1 VSQLA
6 GLFTSE
12 EQAVLLDQI
21 RPWLAKQPNVGEGR
35 RAAWEA
41 FIGRA
46 RHHLHVVFATSPV
59 GEAFRVRWVLSM
71 LL

>member
-1 VSQLA
+1 
-6 GLFTSE
+6 
-12 EQAVLLDQI
+12 VLLDQI
-21 RPWLAKQPNVGEGR
+21 RPWLAQQSNVGEGR

-59 GEAFRVRWVLSM
+59 GEAFRVRCVTSQRHYLQTVS
-71 LL
+71 